1 MFTLH
6 DSHYAPTYLYLL
18 DQGATPSSV
27 VPVAPHLG
35 KRNRKANSQPALDQK
50 ELMKEHAWLAQKLT
64 NRHNSPV
71 PETTSQDVEDVE
83 EEGGDI
89 ECGCCFSSY
98 SFVGISGRCAFVLLI
113 PSQSKMAQCTDTH
126 LFCKSCV
133 TSYASAKLGEQNS
146 DLHCM
151 DISGC
156 RMAFPDSEL
165 RRVLPERLFG
175 LYEQIRQ
182 RRDIELAEI
191 EGLEE
196 CPFCDFK
203 AVIDVDF
210 EEDKVLRCQNEE
222 CGMSSCRKCKTE
234 VGTRTTSSSSMGV
247 AYS

>member
-1 MFTLH
+1 M
-6 DSHYAPTYLYLL
+6 
-18 DQGATPSSV
+18 
-27 VPVAPHLG
+27 PVAPNLG
-35 KRNRKANSQPALDQK
+35 KGKGKASSKSARASDGK
-50 ELMKEHAWLAQKLT
+50 EFMKEHIWLVQKLN

-71 PETTSQDVEDVE
+71 PDTTSQDME
-83 EEGGDI
+83 EEGEGI
-89 ECGCCFSSY
+89 ECGCCFSSH
-98 SFVGISGRCAFVLLI
+98 SFVSTSGFYAFVLLI

-156 RMAFPDSEL
+156 KMAFPDSEL
-165 RRVLPERLFG
+165 RRVLPEKLFE
-175 LYEQIRQ
+175 LYEQIQQ

-210 EEDKVLRCQNEE
+210 ETDKVLRCQNEE
-222 CGMSSCRKCKTE
+222 CGKFSCRKCKKE
-234 VGTRTTSSSSMGV
+234 VSTRTKTSSSV
-247 AYS
+247 RVTYSRLLGPSTEIL

>member
-1 MFTLH
+1 
-6 DSHYAPTYLYLL
+6 
-18 DQGATPSSV
+18 
-27 VPVAPHLG
+27 
-35 KRNRKANSQPALDQK
+35 
-50 ELMKEHAWLAQKLT
+50 
-64 NRHNSPV
+64 
-71 PETTSQDVEDVE
+71 
-83 EEGGDI
+83 
-89 ECGCCFSSY
+89 
-98 SFVGISGRCAFVLLI
+98 
-113 PSQSKMAQCTDTH
+113 MAQCTDTH

-133 TSYASAKLGEQNS
+133 TSYASSKLGEQNS

-210 EEDKVLRCQNEE
+210 EVDKVLRCQNEE
-222 CGMSSCRKCKTE
+222 CGMSSCRKCKKE

-247 AYS
+247 TYS